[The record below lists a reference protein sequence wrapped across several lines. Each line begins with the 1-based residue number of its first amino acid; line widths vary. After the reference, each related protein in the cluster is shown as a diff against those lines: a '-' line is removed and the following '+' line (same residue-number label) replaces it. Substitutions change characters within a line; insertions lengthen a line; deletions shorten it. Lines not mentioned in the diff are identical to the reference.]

1 MRAKLKLIRDSDK
14 SRVFDVSVPQF
25 IIGRADGCQL
35 RPSSDAISRRHCAI
49 LLQDDKVVVRDMG
62 SRNGTYVNDIA
73 IGKQEETLVT
83 GDILQVGPLKF
94 EVAITDDS
102 GIVAMPTDSHL
113 RRQKDAEKSGES
125 GLISQWLLDADQM
138 AQSHRTSD
146 PENRQFQL
154 AEPTVTDEPTGSET
168 NTVESAKVNKKKKK
182 PGKLP
187 PRPTESTPNTQE
199 AAAQTLKK
207 LFTRG
212 T

>member
-25 IIGRADGCQL
+25 IIGRNDGCQL
-35 RPSSDAISRRHCAI
+35 RPNSDAISRRHCAI

-62 SRNGTYVNDIA
+62 SRNGTYVNDVA
-73 IGKQEETLVT
+73 IGKQEETLIT

-102 GIVAMPTDSHL
+102 GIIAMPTDSRL
-113 RRQKDAEKSGES
+113 RRQKEAEESGES

-146 PENRQFQL
+146 SESRQFQL
-154 AEPTVTDEPTGSET
+154 AEPTETDEPTGSEP
-168 NTVESAKVNKKKKK
+168 NTIEAAKVNKKK

-187 PRPTESTPNTQE
+187 PRPTESTQNTQE